1 MSPATGILRPRTPE
15 QRDRQSLTTAVVAS
29 IVVHLSVVALLVVFA
44 TLSRRPD
51 RITLSSAGP
60 TPEPESI
67 LTLLPQAPPN
77 ADEPI
82 AEPQPPAVETEI
94 AAPPTPA
101 PPAEPLME
109 PTPAPDAIR
118 LDPPASVALPPAR
131 PTPETSIQ
139 PAPAT
144 APVPPTP
151 TIESPTPVP
160 PRPSVTY
167 ADGDATPASKV
178 VYVLD
183 ASGSMANSLAFAVDE
198 LKKSVRQLGED
209 QSFQVVVSHGPDN
222 PVAVFPTHGLV
233 APTRDAQ
240 ASLASW
246 LERVQLVGRS
256 DPLPGLREA
265 LRAKPDL
272 VLILTQSIKRSGS
285 DASWGEGNEQTL
297 GVLDSLNPRNLATR
311 QRPVVIK
318 AIQFV
323 DDDPTGLLQAIAE
336 QHGDGEGSYRVVN
349 RRPK

>member
-1 MSPATGILRPRTPE
+1 MPFATGILRPRTPE

-29 IVVHLSVVALLVVFA
+29 IVAHLSVVALLVVIASF
-44 TLSRRPD
+44 SRRPD
-51 RITLSSAGP
+51 RIGLSSAGL

-67 LTLLPQAPPN
+67 LTL
-77 ADEPI
+77 
-82 AEPQPPAVETEI
+82 V
-94 AAPPTPA
+94 PA
-101 PPAEPLME
+101 PPSVNEPIVDPPPAIEPEIATTPTVAPVAEPVME
-109 PTPAPDAIR
+109 PTPTPEALR
-118 LDPPASVALPPAR
+118 LDPPAPVALPPAR
-131 PTPETSIQ
+131 PTSETPVHS
-139 PAPAT
+139 APAT
-144 APVPPTP
+144 APAPTTP
-151 TIESPTPVP
+151 TIESPSPVP
-160 PRPSVTY
+160 PRPSVSY

-209 QSFQVVVSHGPDN
+209 QSFQVVVSHGPDQ

-233 APTRDAQ
+233 APTRDTM

-246 LERVQLVGRS
+246 LNRVQLVGRS

-265 LRAKPDL
+265 LRVKPDL

-285 DASWGEGNEQTL
+285 DANWGAGNEQTL
-297 GVLDSLNPRNLATR
+297 GELDSLNPRNFATR